1 MRKWRNY
8 QRELRSLIWNLETER
23 VRFQDICEKLL
34 VGLVSPC
41 QIESMVEDPFGP
53 AWHEDT
59 IQAKIKTRLWRSFS
73 VFENTIKEIEK
84 ATKEMMTQLNVQSGG
99 NIKWQEET
107 NFVVRELRRASFVLK
122 RSDYAEQISTIKDG
136 ITSLESV
143 ID

>member
-1 MRKWRNY
+1 MSGFEVAGVVLGTIPLVISALEQYQKGISTMRKWRNY

-23 VRFQDICEKLL
+23 
-34 VGLVSPC
+34 
-41 QIESMVEDPFGP
+41 IESMVEDPFGP

-99 NIKWQEET
+99 N
-107 NFVVRELRRASFVLK
+107 VS
-122 RSDYAEQISTIKDG
+122 IS
-136 ITSLESV
+136 SLEGS
-143 ID
+143 DF